1 MKILVALQQIFCP
14 YSIGKRVDLL
24 KELGYD
30 FSNYRLWW
38 KHRDANFEQGLKEFA
53 NDNDALQLCNY
64 ALINEDREV
73 DDIDVDYM
81 SEELDSGN
89 ESDGDDNIWLKK
101 V

>member
-1 MKILVALQQIFCP
+1 M
-14 YSIGKRVDLL
+14 

-73 DDIDVDYM
+73 GLYIDHLSLM
-81 SEELDSGN
+81 IRN
-89 ESDGDDNIWLKK
+89 
-101 V
+101 